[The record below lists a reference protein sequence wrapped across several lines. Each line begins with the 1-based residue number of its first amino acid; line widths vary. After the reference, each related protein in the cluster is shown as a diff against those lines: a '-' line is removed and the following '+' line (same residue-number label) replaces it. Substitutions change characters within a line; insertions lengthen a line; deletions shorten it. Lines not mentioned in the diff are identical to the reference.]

1 MKASKRTIVWKVV
14 VWVEL
19 VLGLHPLLEAESD
32 LCFDEDMPRTGGRC
46 LLSRGMCAKAGVC
59 ARMCV
64 CSCVCSSEYELTLT
78 HSQVE
83 SLIFAFDL
91 QFYDYEITPFA
102 VSSFKFL
109 LLSIHSRSFTYLLA
123 YLLTCLLTYSLTYL
137 LPHLLTSSFTHS
149 HTRTHARTE
158 RTHTYKYTY

>member
-1 MKASKRTIVWKVV
+1 M
-14 VWVEL
+14 
-19 VLGLHPLLEAESD
+19 LGLHPLLEVESD

-109 LLSIHSRSFTYLLA
+109 LLSIYSRSLTSLLA
-123 YLLTCLLTYSLTYL
+123 YLLTCLLAYLVPHSLT
-137 LPHLLTSSFTHS
+137 HI
-149 HTRTHARTE
+149 HARTRARNV
-158 RTHTYKYTY
+158 RTHMNIHINLCMYNVPSST